1 MGVEPRAA
9 SREEHIT
16 ATGIRFVGREAAE
29 LAVRTAEQ
37 SLAVGRDEDV
47 LFAARFQ
54 VRPRLGM
61 GSPVHAV
68 LAELGSAIRETWPD
82 APPLTPDRP
91 LVRPPSRFSGLSWDT
106 VGEDAGWTGE
116 LLWRHPHPVVAGAPC
131 TAHVLLVEHT
141 QQASLTVRV
150 TADGGLPSVRGMV
163 GAGQARPAFL
173 TPMNRALRLSFDG
186 NDATPR
192 AIDDMEIDAFVRD
205 VLLSESRTAPVAV
218 LAPLEEGGHLVPP
231 NELADALLGL
241 AHVYYI
247 ERHPT
252 TFRLTDSLGDRRL
265 SVYWGALRVYRPGFS
280 CADRPE
286 DHDLLVR
293 DRVIDPIMRTEL
305 FGKLG
310 RLASQ
315 RVTMPAGVEERR
327 NPPAMHQPAAVIA
340 PEAVP
345 ATALVQDSQPLPAT
359 APPAIVQ
366 PVWPAGLLDLAPT
379 VASLAAA
386 VASLVESNRALTDEI
401 ARLRTTNAVRAGNAA
416 ALERRIGGLE
426 QQLDHYFAPPTA
438 ILPDESTG
446 DAADYEVTDD
456 GDSVTLTDVLQ
467 QAAVTHA
474 DALLVLEPAE
484 RSAAESPF
492 EDPERVAVIL
502 DAMAAVARRRQEGA
516 LGMSLREAFRELGI
530 DYRGGVSATT
540 SRRNLQQYHVI
551 GSQGERYECEEHIVL
566 GGTYDPRRCLRIYF
580 TSRAPVEPRFVIGHV
595 GRHFRVATTT

>member
-1 MGVEPRAA
+1 MSEPRAA
-9 SREEHIT
+9 RREEHIT

-29 LAVRTAEQ
+29 LAAKTAEQ
-37 SLAVGRDEDV
+37 SLAAGREEDV

-54 VRPRLGM
+54 VRPRLGV
-61 GSPVHAV
+61 GSPVHAL
-68 LAELGSAIRETWPD
+68 LAELGAAVRETWPD

-91 LVRPPSRFSGLSWDT
+91 LVRPPSRFTGLSWDT
-106 VGEDAGWTGE
+106 VGEDAAWTGE

-131 TAHVLLVEHT
+131 TTHVIIVDHP
-141 QQASLTVRV
+141 QQASLSVRV
-150 TADGGLPSVRGMV
+150 TADGGLSSVRGMV

-186 NDATPR
+186 SDATPR
-192 AIDDMEIDAFVRD
+192 AVDDMDIDAFVRD
-205 VLLSESRTAPVAV
+205 VLLSESRTAPAAV
-218 LAPLEEGGHLVPP
+218 LAPLEEGTHLVSP

-247 ERHPT
+247 ERHQT
-252 TFRLTDSLGDRRL
+252 TFRLTDSLGDKRL
-265 SVYWGALRVYRPGFS
+265 SVYWGALRIYRPGFS

-305 FGKLG
+305 FGRLA
-310 RLASQ
+310 RLASL

-327 NPPAMHQPAAVIA
+327 NPPALQQPAAL
-340 PEAVP
+340 
-345 ATALVQDSQPLPAT
+345 LVVEE
-359 APPAIVQ
+359 PPAPTGVINSPIATPVTSSPVIQ
-366 PVWPAGLLDLAPT
+366 PAWPASLLDLAPQ
-379 VASLAAA
+379 VAGLAAA

-416 ALERRIGGLE
+416 AVERRLGGLE
-426 QQLDHYFAPPTA
+426 QQLGRHFAPPV
-438 ILPDESTG
+438 ESTDG
-446 DAADYEVTDD
+446 ESATDIADDEVTDEGD
-456 GDSVTLTDVLQ
+456 GVVLTDVLQ

-474 DALLVLEPAE
+474 DALLILESAE
-484 RSAAESPF
+484 RSAAESPY

-530 DYRGGVSATT
+530 DYRGGVSSTT
-540 SRRNLQQYHVI
+540 SRRDMQQYHVA
-551 GSQGERYECEEHIVL
+551 GPQGQRYECEEHIVL